1 MRSINL
7 YSDLECTNLVT
18 TVVTQDY
25 ILPENKQLYSVI
37 TSYGSTLADS
47 VTWTV
52 EQLPEPVV
60 YTTAFVAEGD
70 SPTEQTGSF
79 MSSPTIA
86 DTTVAFPL
94 GEPTEY
100 GGNIE
105 DAIQSYYVEGGIKI
119 DFTNRYDAENDE
131 LYIGLWAPK
140 YFREW
145 SEDDPPRPLFDSI
158 WIKSQTGGSKLWMGR
173 TNTDYVSELIIP
185 DYSQYSDVRLIFI
198 EGDVY
203 YKKTT
208 TPTIG
213 KFEKS
218 FMPVVMGTKN
228 GELKCFNGY
237 GNEGYPYPA
246 SISIN
251 CLTSEEII
259 PPAPDESGE
268 SSGMNRDGTGTGI
281 GVSDPADTI
290 NVTAL
295 NNGALNWN
303 GYGSGLTYYAIDL
316 VAFTRDV
323 VGKVYG
329 TLFSN
334 SLKAWNQAIDSVL
347 YPTSD
352 SFAINAETI
361 RACIVSAYLLPN
373 IPVEGSR
380 TSEIWVGP
388 LKIDASN
395 SLTNY
400 VGDRYQTLYDKWIT
414 DVEGHENFPDE
425 GFGDFNDFTN
435 TTATLHLPFVG
446 DIPID
451 VCSFNRGN
459 IRVKTVLDQ
468 FTGNISY
475 EVHTLSMEANGGV
488 EILYGIYSGN
498 CAVEQPICSIGSS
511 ANVLS
516 RIVNAGSQA
525 VGAAINVASGNFVQA
540 GMGAFSAITAA
551 DTAVASR
558 EVVNRGGILDKNT
571 GPLQTDA
578 VTLQITRPI
587 PLKPYDRVQI
597 EGIPAAT
604 KQPIK
609 QFTGFLQVKSCDLRG
624 LSCEEPEREKILAL
638 LKEGVYI

>member
-1 MRSINL
+1 MRNIRL

-25 ILPENKQLYSVI
+25 VLPENKQLYTAI
-37 TSYGSTLADS
+37 TSGGSTYADAKS
-47 VTWTV
+47 WTV
-52 EQLPEPVV
+52 SQLPEPVV
-60 YTTAFVAEGD
+60 YTTAYVAEGSD
-70 SPTEQTGSF
+70 PSEQTGSF
-79 MSSPTIA
+79 MSDPVIA
-86 DTTVAFPL
+86 GSTVAFPL
-94 GEPTEY
+94 GEPTEEAEIKSFY
-100 GGNIE
+100 I
-105 DAIQSYYVEGGIKI
+105 EGGVRI
-119 DFTNRYDAENDE
+119 DYVNYYDSENDQ
-131 LYIGLWAPK
+131 LRIGIWAPK
-140 YFREW
+140 YFTGW
-145 SEDDPPRPLFDSI
+145 SEDEEPQPQFDSI
-158 WIKSQTGGSKLWMGR
+158 WISGPTGSNLLWVGSY
-173 TNTDYVSELIIP
+173 NTTTEIVPFSIAN
-185 DYSQYSDVRLIFI
+185 YSSYSDVRVIFV

-203 YKKTT
+203 FKKTT
-208 TPTIG
+208 YPPIG
-213 KFEKS
+213 KFETA
-218 FMPVVMGTKN
+218 FIPVIMGTIN
-228 GELKCFNGY
+228 GDLHCLNGY
-237 GNEGYPYPA
+237 PDTYPA
-246 SISIN
+246 AISVNGI
-251 CLTSEEII
+251 TSDEII

-268 SSGMNRDGTGTGI
+268 SSGINRDGTGTGI

-290 NVTAL
+290 NVAAL
-295 NNGALNWN
+295 NSGALNWN
-303 GYGSGLTYYAIDL
+303 GHGSGLTYYAIDL
-316 VAFTRDV
+316 ATFTRDV

-334 SLKAWNQAIDSVL
+334 SLEAWNQAIDSVI
-347 YPTSD
+347 YPTAD

-380 TSEIWVGP
+380 TNEIWVGP
-388 LKIDASN
+388 LKIDVSN

-400 VGDRYQTLYDKWIT
+400 VGDRYQTLH
-414 DVEGHENFPDE
+414 DVWLTGVTGHEDFPNE

-475 EVHTLSMEANGGV
+475 EVHTISMEANGGV

-525 VGAAINVASGNFVQA
+525 VGAAINVASGNFVNA

-558 EVVNRGGILDKNT
+558 EVVNRGGVLDKNT

-587 PLKPYDRVQI
+587 PLKPYNRVEI

-604 KQPIK
+604 KQPIR
-609 QFTGFLQVKSCDLRG
+609 QFTGFLKVKSCDLKG
-624 LSCEEPEREKILAL
+624 LSCEDPEKDKIMAL